1 MSFQNSTITVVL
13 NGYKRQEFLNYQI
26 NAVKN
31 QTIPPNEIL
40 IWNNG
45 DYIDFRD
52 VDKNI
57 VIANSSKN
65 FGVWSRF
72 SFALNAETEYI
83 CVLDDDTMPGKRFF
97 ENCLSTMKISP
108 GLLGARGLRFFS
120 KNRYQPHKSFGW
132 DNPNEDL
139 KVVDIVGHAWF
150 FKREWLSY
158 FWRELPLCNSS
169 RMVGEDIHFS
179 YTLKKYAGI
188 NTIVPPHPLKNKD
201 YWGSDPVLALK
212 LGTGLESISQND
224 AALNKFDR
232 VLSIYTSAGFRLYK
246 EEKNQKHL
254 VIGPGISRFA
264 ILKKIADKIP
274 FLKKYGK
281 NLETFL
287 ASRHIH
293 I

>member
-1 MSFQNSTITVVL
+1 MSFQNPSITVVL

-31 QTIPPNEIL
+31 QTIQPSEIL

-45 DYIDFRD
+45 DYIDYGDF
-52 VDKNI
+52 DKNI

-83 CVLDDDTMPGKRFF
+83 CVLDDDTMPGKSFF

-120 KNRYQPHKSFGW
+120 KNRYQPHKSYGW
-132 DNPNEDL
+132 DNPNEEL

-150 FKREWLSY
+150 FKREWLCY
-158 FWRELPLCNSS
+158 FWRELPLYNSS

-188 NTIVPPHPLKNKD
+188 NTIVPPHPLKNKE

-232 VLSIYTSAGFRLYK
+232 VLNIYTSAGFRLYK

-264 ILKKIADKIP
+264 ILKKIASKIP

-281 NLETFL
+281 NLKTFL